1 MFNYIYPHRLSYSHV
16 SGCISAIILSGNNLQ
31 IKISKANNLKV

>member
-16 SGCISAIILSGNNLQ
+16 SGCISAIILCNNLQ